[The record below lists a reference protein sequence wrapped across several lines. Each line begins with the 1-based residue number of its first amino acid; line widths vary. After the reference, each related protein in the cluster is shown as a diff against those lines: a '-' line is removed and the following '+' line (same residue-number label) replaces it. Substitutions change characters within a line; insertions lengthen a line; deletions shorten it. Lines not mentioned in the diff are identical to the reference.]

1 MFKGLSPSPRK
12 PFVES
17 VGSLRRR
24 CRRQRDGIDVKF
36 LLFDDP
42 PHQTG
47 DLVQLPSVV
56 AQRIDYAGIAH
67 EKLNV
72 IAIFDGHELVDDLD
86 TVTRHS
92 IDKGEH
98 RGYDIAQCI
107 RRRQTVGA
115 VVHGQDLP
123 LKRYQHLL
131 RGLIGLNRLGIV
143 IRDGA
148 PPFDQ
153 RIEPGVFRIGKLHE
167 TVEGRLTP
175 HGVGAES
182 FDVGLVLPVVTLLQ
196 QREASAAD
204 HQILERYGFVGF
216 VKYRCDYDAA
226 ALAQQLFR
234 KRHDEIQYDTTIAF
248 GNRPHA

>member
-1 MFKGLSPSPRK
+1 MREPV
-12 PFVES
+12 VEA
-17 VGSLRRR
+17 VIALRRR
-24 CRRQRDGIDVKF
+24 CCRQRDGIDVK
-36 LLFDDP
+36 LLLLDDP
-42 PHQTG
+42 PHQGG
-47 DLVQLPSVV
+47 DLVQLPSIV
-56 AQRIDYAGIAH
+56 AQRIDHAGIAH
-67 EKLNV
+67 EELNV
-72 IAIFDGHELVDDLD
+72 VTILYGHELVDDLD
-86 TVTRHS
+86 AVTRHS

-107 RRRQTVGA
+107 RRRQAVGA

-123 LKRYQHLL
+123 LKRYHHLL

-196 QREASAAD
+196 EREASAAD
-204 HQILERYGFVGF
+204 HQIFELHAPVGS
-216 VKYRCDYDAA
+216 VEYRCDYDATA
-226 ALAQQLFR
+226 TAQQLFR
-234 KRHDEIQYDTTIAF
+234 KRYDEIQYDTTIAF